1 MKRADQHRRQL
12 MKGMLGAVALQS
24 FPHLSFAQTDL
35 RIRPEWQQ
43 FKETIQYQSFLNAIA
58 SMRRNTNPADPGSL
72 HYWVNVHQTYCPHDV
87 PYFIAWHRGYL
98 YYFEQQ
104 LRIASGDP
112 TLALPYWDYYS
123 YPTLP
128 AEFTDPAPSNPLY
141 LERAGTNVYN
151 ALTLWPF
158 APEVYNFQRGT
169 TDAFE
174 FRMENAP
181 HNPVHNLIGGVM
193 ATMQSPFD
201 PIFYLHHA
209 NIDRLT
215 HAWALPDGKGIPFTD
230 WPYSPTNS
238 HPYWAGSHVY
248 APDLTIERWRT
259 YHPRWLGYEYA
270 DTTVPTSLPSP
281 EARAQVARVGQ
292 PSSPHLPSNG
302 RPPFRRLTPALA
314 SQILTSRRPLSGAA
328 QIVVDEHS
336 HSTSLRFTKIRYD
349 YADTT
354 VPTSPPSAEARAQVT
369 RGGQPLAPR
378 LPSNERPPFK
388 RFTPTPAR
396 QISANRRSVGGAAQI
411 VFDEQSY
418 SASLSFNQ
426 KDAAEI
432 AAIIASRRAGQNGP
446 GGGRVG
452 SVKFVVDTARLSDLG
467 RQGGYFYALYLNMPA
482 VVDSKTAYNTSFLG
496 TLGAFQ
502 IAAVS
507 HHGPGRLEFDLVG
520 LLLKQ
525 EVKDFS
531 TLSISWIRVDGDNPP
546 AGQTINVAEA
556 RVDLSYEIEPVQPPR
571 PKGLRGYK

>member
-1 MKRADQHRRQL
+1 MARADQHRRQL
-12 MKGMLGAVALQS
+12 MKGMLGAVAVQS
-24 FPHLSFAQTDL
+24 FPHLSFAATGD

-43 FKETIQYQSFLNAIA
+43 FKQTIQYQSFLNAIA
-58 SMRRNTNPADPGSL
+58 AMRRNTNPADPGSL

-87 PYFIAWHRGYL
+87 AYFIAWHRGYL
-98 YYFEQQ
+98 YCFEQQ
-104 LRIASGDP
+104 LRISSGDP
-112 TLALPYWDYYS
+112 SLNLPYWDYYS

-141 LERAGTNVYN
+141 LQRAGTNVYN

-158 APEVYNFQRGT
+158 APEVFNFERGT
-169 TDAFE
+169 KDAFE
-174 FRMENAP
+174 VRMENAP

-215 HAWALPDGKGIPFTD
+215 HAWALPDGKGIPETA

-238 HPYWAGSHVY
+238 SPYWAGSHVY
-248 APDLTIERWRT
+248 APDLSIERWKT

-281 EARAQVARVGQ
+281 TARAQVAKAGQ
-292 PSSPHLPSNG
+292 S
-302 RPPFRRLTPALA
+302 
-314 SQILTSRRPLSGAA
+314 LS
-328 QIVVDEHS
+328 
-336 HSTSLRFTKIRYD
+336 
-349 YADTT
+349 
-354 VPTSPPSAEARAQVT
+354 
-369 RGGQPLAPR
+369 PR
-378 LPSNERPPFK
+378 LPSNQRPPFK
-388 RFTPTPAR
+388 RFTPAPAR
-396 QISANRRSVGGAAQI
+396 RISASRRSLGGAAQI
-411 VFDEQSY
+411 AFDEQSY
-418 SASLSFNQ
+418 SASLSFNK

-432 AAIIASRRAGQNGP
+432 AAIIASRRMGHGGA

-452 SVKFVVDTARLSDLG
+452 SIKFVVDRARMSDLG
-467 RQGGYFYALYLNMPA
+467 RQGGYFYALYLNMPT
-482 VVDSKTAYNTSFLG
+482 VVDSKTTYNKSFLG

-520 LLLKQ
+520 LLLQQ

-531 TLSISWIRVDGDNPP
+531 TISISWIRVDGDNPP
-546 AGQTINVAEA
+546 AGQTIDVAEA
-556 RVDLSYEIEPVQPPR
+556 RVDLSYEIEPVQLPR
-571 PKGLRGYK
+571 LKPLSGGYK

>member
-1 MKRADQHRRQL
+1 MARADQHRRQL
-12 MKGMLGAVALQS
+12 MKGMLGAVAVQS
-24 FPHLSFAQTDL
+24 FPHLSFAATGD

-43 FKETIQYQSFLNAIA
+43 FKQTIQYQSFLNAIA
-58 SMRRNTNPADPGSL
+58 AMRRNTNPADPGSL

-87 PYFIAWHRGYL
+87 AYFIPWHRGYL
-98 YYFEQQ
+98 YCFEQQ
-104 LRIASGDP
+104 LRISSGDP
-112 TLALPYWDYYS
+112 SLNLPYWDYYS

-141 LERAGTNVYN
+141 LQRAGTNVYN

-158 APEVYNFQRGT
+158 APEVFNFERGT
-169 TDAFE
+169 KDAFE
-174 FRMENAP
+174 VRMENAP

-215 HAWALPDGKGIPFTD
+215 HAWALPDGKGIPETA

-238 HPYWAGSHVY
+238 SPYWAGSHVY
-248 APDLTIERWRT
+248 APDLSIERWKT

-281 EARAQVARVGQ
+281 TARAQVAKAGQ
-292 PSSPHLPSNG
+292 S
-302 RPPFRRLTPALA
+302 
-314 SQILTSRRPLSGAA
+314 LS
-328 QIVVDEHS
+328 
-336 HSTSLRFTKIRYD
+336 
-349 YADTT
+349 
-354 VPTSPPSAEARAQVT
+354 
-369 RGGQPLAPR
+369 PR
-378 LPSNERPPFK
+378 LPSNQRPPFK
-388 RFTPTPAR
+388 RFTPAPAR
-396 QISANRRSVGGAAQI
+396 RISASRRSLGGAAQI
-411 VFDEQSY
+411 AFDEQSY
-418 SASLSFNQ
+418 SASLSFNK

-432 AAIIASRRAGQNGP
+432 AAIVASRRAGHNGA

-452 SVKFVVDTARLSDLG
+452 SVKFVVDTARMSDLG
-467 RQGGYFYALYLNMPA
+467 RRGGYFYALYLNMPT
-482 VVDSKTAYNTSFLG
+482 VVDSKTTYNKSFLG

-520 LLLKQ
+520 LLLQQ

-531 TLSISWIRVDGDNPP
+531 TISISWIRVDGDNPP
-546 AGQTINVAEA
+546 AGQTIDVAEA
-556 RVDLSYEIEPVQPPR
+556 RVDLSYEIEPVQLPR
-571 PKGLRGYK
+571 LKPLSGGYK